1 MAMGTRK
8 QREKQEDIWI
18 AHTELPSAPG
28 HPFYQR
34 LNELLEA
41 EKFDEFVEKRCAK
54 FYAAKY
60 GRPSLTPGI
69 YFRTLLLGYFEGIDS
84 ERGIAWRLADSLG
97 LRRFVGIGLDEY
109 TPDHTTI
116 SRTRRLIDLGTHGE
130 VFGWVLGVLA
140 DRGLLKGK
148 RIAIDATTL
157 EANAAMR
164 SIVRRDTGESYE
176 EFLRGLAK
184 ASGIETPSR
193 EDLARLDRKR
203 KKRMP
208 NKDWKSPVDGDA
220 RITKMKDGRTH
231 LAHKAEHAVD
241 LDTGAVV
248 AVTLQGADLGD
259 TVTLDVTLTEAGM
272 AVAEL
277 VKREAGEQ
285 RPEDKPKVN
294 VEGIEEVV
302 ADKGYHSGA
311 VLERVKSYEVRT
323 YIPEKKQAGQRHWEG
338 KTEEQQ
344 AVYQN
349 RRRVRGGYGKS
360 LLRRRG
366 ELVERSFA
374 HCYETG
380 GMRRTHL
387 RGHENILK
395 RQLVHVG
402 AFNLSLILRQVLG
415 AGTPRQWK
423 DLAETHFLL
432 FIYYLLVGKIEIR
445 SPEAESQYLA
455 RNGSSNHET
464 RLADRRRWSCRK
476 LATSTPGCYGCGV
489 FVSNKGD
496 MVVIE
501 HGGSIDGF
509 NSYMIYVPARDI
521 AVIALSNVS
530 GDAPDKMAAKLLD
543 VTLGKAV
550 TLADRRVAVPI
561 AKAEL
566 LKFVGEYAISAQ
578 LSLNIAASDDGLIVL
593 ATGQPPLQ
601 FSYEGEISGH
611 PQFFTRAMDAQIEFI
626 PTTADHVSTLVL
638 HLGGAA
644 MTGKRQ

>member
-1 MAMGTRK
+1 MGTRK

-18 AHTELPSAPG
+18 AHTKLPSAPG

-41 EKFDEFVEKRCAK
+41 EKFDEFVEGRCAK

-69 YFRTLLLGYFEGIDS
+69 YFRSLLLGYFEGIDS
-84 ERGIAWRLADSLG
+84 ERGIAWQLADSLG
-97 LRRFVGIGLDEY
+97 LRRFVGIALEEN

-116 SRTRRLIDLGTHGE
+116 SRTRRLIDLETHRE

-140 DRGLLKGK
+140 DRGLVKGK
-148 RIAIDATTL
+148 RIAIDGTTL

-203 KKRMP
+203 KKRMS
-208 NKDWKSPVDGDA
+208 NKEWKSPADGDA
-220 RITKMKDGRTH
+220 RIAKMKDGRTH

-248 AVTLQGADLGD
+248 AVTLQAADLGD
-259 TVTLDVTLTEAGM
+259 TATLEETLSEAGM

-277 VKREAGEQ
+277 VSREIEQ
-285 RPEDKPKVN
+285 RPEDPPKVN
-294 VEGIEEVV
+294 VKGIEELVT
-302 ADKGYHSGA
+302 DKGYHSGE
-311 VLERVKSYEVRT
+311 VLKRVTSYEVRT
-323 YIPEKKQAGQRHWEG
+323 YIPEKKQEGQRHWQG
-338 KTEEQQ
+338 KTEEQE

-366 ELVERSFA
+366 ELVERGFA

-387 RGHENILK
+387 RGHSNILK

-415 AGTPRQWK
+415 AGTPRQCN
-423 DLAETHFLL
+423 DLGGTLFLL
-432 FIYYLLVGKIEIR
+432 LIYYLPVGKIDID
-445 SPEAESQYLA
+445 SMEAESQCLA
-455 RNGSSNHET
+455 ESRNRSRDHESQLAAGRS
-464 RLADRRRWSCRK
+464 RLCRK
-476 LATSTPGCYGCGV
+476 LVTYTPGC
-489 FVSNKGD
+489 
-496 MVVIE
+496 
-501 HGGSIDGF
+501 
-509 NSYMIYVPARDI
+509 
-521 AVIALSNVS
+521 
-530 GDAPDKMAAKLLD
+530 
-543 VTLGKAV
+543 
-550 TLADRRVAVPI
+550 
-561 AKAEL
+561 
-566 LKFVGEYAISAQ
+566 
-578 LSLNIAASDDGLIVL
+578 
-593 ATGQPPLQ
+593 
-601 FSYEGEISGH
+601 
-611 PQFFTRAMDAQIEFI
+611 
-626 PTTADHVSTLVL
+626 
-638 HLGGAA
+638 
-644 MTGKRQ
+644 

>member
-1 MAMGTRK
+1 MGTRK

-60 GRPSLTPGI
+60 GRRSLTPGI
-69 YFRTLLLGYFEGIDS
+69 YFRSLLLGYFEGISS
-84 ERGIAWRLADSLG
+84 ERGIAWQMADSLG
-97 LRRFVGIGLDEY
+97 LRRFVGIGLDED

-116 SRTRRLIDLGTHGE
+116 SRTRRLIDVETHRE

-184 ASGIETPSR
+184 ASGMETPTR
-193 EDLARLDRKR
+193 EDLVRLDRKR
-203 KKRMP
+203 KKRSS
-208 NKDWKSPVDGDA
+208 NKEWKSPWDGDA
-220 RITKMKDGRTH
+220 RIAKMKDGRTH

-248 AVTLQGADLGD
+248 AVTLQGADQGD
-259 TVTLDVTLTEAGM
+259 TKTVDETLGEAGM
-272 AVAEL
+272 AVAEQVERE
-277 VKREAGEQ
+277 VKL
-285 RPEDKPKVN
+285 RPQEKPKVN
-294 VEGIEEVV
+294 VAGIEETV

-311 VLERVKSYEVRT
+311 VMERMKGYGVRS
-323 YIPEKKQAGQRHWEG
+323 YIPEKKQKGQRHWKG
-338 KTEEQQ
+338 KQAEQE
-344 AVYQN
+344 AVYAN
-349 RRRVRGGYGKS
+349 RRRVRGEYGKS

-402 AFNLSLILRQVLG
+402 AFNLSLILRKVLG

-423 DLAETHFLL
+423 DLEGTRFLL
-432 FIYYLLVGKIEIR
+432 LIYYLLAGKIEIG
-445 SPEAESQYLA
+445 SPEAESQYLV
-455 RNGSSNHET
+455 RNRSSNHEA
-464 RLADRRRWSCRK
+464 RLAARRGSSCRK
-476 LATSTPGCYGCGV
+476 LLTSTPGC
-489 FVSNKGD
+489 
-496 MVVIE
+496 
-501 HGGSIDGF
+501 
-509 NSYMIYVPARDI
+509 
-521 AVIALSNVS
+521 
-530 GDAPDKMAAKLLD
+530 
-543 VTLGKAV
+543 
-550 TLADRRVAVPI
+550 
-561 AKAEL
+561 
-566 LKFVGEYAISAQ
+566 
-578 LSLNIAASDDGLIVL
+578 
-593 ATGQPPLQ
+593 
-601 FSYEGEISGH
+601 
-611 PQFFTRAMDAQIEFI
+611 
-626 PTTADHVSTLVL
+626 
-638 HLGGAA
+638 
-644 MTGKRQ
+644 